1 MTTIAFIGAGSVV
14 FAQGLLADLFGLEL
28 GTLEIRLHDIDPE
41 RLETAAAAAAYIAR
55 EHGVS
60 PRITAHLERRAAL
73 DGADFVI
80 NIVQVGMN
88 AATHT
93 DFEIPARYGL
103 RQTIGDTLGVGG
115 VFRALRTFPVLRGL
129 AQDIAEVC
137 PDAWLLNYTN
147 PMVMNVWYLKE
158 LGVRN
163 VAGLCHSVYWT
174 MQGLSELVGVPYE
187 DVTYLAA
194 GVNHQSWVLRF
205 ERGRENLYDR
215 LDEAIAADP
224 ELRRRVRVDMY
235 RRLGFYPTE
244 TSEHSSE
251 YVPWYLGHASEV
263 ERLRLPI
270 GAYLDIVAEN
280 LATYEHTRT
289 ALKTGDRVEVEPTM
303 EYAPQ
308 IIHSIATNTP
318 RTIYANVPNTTP
330 HPTTSHTTTGRPTTG
345 HAATSRATTGHATT
359 DHAATSHA
367 TTGHATTDHAATSHA
382 TTGHASTG
390 HAAAGLIPN
399 LRSRAIVEV
408 PCLVDGSG
416 IRPTAV
422 GELPAQC
429 AALNRSYLNVAELA
443 VQAALTED
451 PRAIRQALMLDPA
464 TAGTLPV
471 EQIWQLCNDL
481 VLAHRNYLD
490 PPLRAILK

>member
-1 MTTIAFIGAGSVV
+1 MTRIAFIGAGSVV
-14 FAQGLLADLFGLEL
+14 FTQGLLADLFALEL
-28 GTLEIRLHDIDPE
+28 GPLQIALHDIDPE
-41 RLETAAAAAAYIAR
+41 RLETAAAAAAYIAQER
-55 EHGVS
+55 AAVPQIS
-60 PRITAHLERRAAL
+60 THLERRAAL

-88 AATHT
+88 AATHA
-93 DFEIPARYGL
+93 DFEIPARYGI

-129 AQDIAEVC
+129 AQDIADVC

-147 PMVMNVWYLKE
+147 PMVMNVWYLKA

-163 VAGLCHSVYWT
+163 VVGLCHSVYWT
-174 MQGLSELVGVPYE
+174 MQGLSELVGVPYD

-205 ERGRENLYDR
+205 ERGSENLYDR

-224 ELRRRVRVDMY
+224 ELLRRVRVDMY

-251 YVPWYLGHASEV
+251 YVPWYLGHAREV

-280 LATYEHTRT
+280 LASYEHTRN
-289 ALKTGDRVEVEPTM
+289 ALKTGDPVEVEPTM

-308 IIHSIATNTP
+308 IIHSIVTGTS
-318 RTIYANVPNTTP
+318 RTVYGNVPNT
-330 HPTTSHTTTGRPTTG
+330 
-345 HAATSRATTGHATT
+345 
-359 DHAATSHA
+359 
-367 TTGHATTDHAATSHA
+367 
-382 TTGHASTG
+382 
-390 HAAAGLIPN
+390 GLIPN
-399 LRSRAIVEV
+399 LQSGAVVEV
-408 PCLVDGSG
+408 PCLVDASG
-416 IRPTAV
+416 VRPTAV
-422 GELPAQC
+422 GALPAQC
-429 AALNRSYLNVAELA
+429 AALNRAYLSVAELA
-443 VQAALTED
+443 VQAAIEED
-451 PRAIRQALMLDPA
+451 PRAIRQAVMVDPA
-464 TAGTLPV
+464 TAAALPV
-471 EQIWQLCNDL
+471 EQIWELCNDL

-490 PPLRAILK
+490 PSLRAALR